1 MRMLMHVNFPVEP
14 FNTLVKNGTVG
25 EKIRQAMEDTKPE
38 AAYFSE
44 DDGERSAVLVVNVS
58 KASEIPGLAEPWFLN
73 FNARIRARICMTP
86 EDLGNAGLDEIGK
99 KYAD

>member
-1 MRMLMHVNFPVEP
+1 MRMLMYVNFPVEP

-25 EKIRQAMEDTKPE
+25 GKIQQAMEDTNPE

-44 DDGERSAVLVVNVS
+44 ENGERCGVFVVNVS
-58 KASEIPGLAEPWFLN
+58 KASEVPTLAEPWFLN
-73 FNARIRARICMTP
+73 FNARIRLRICMTP

-99 KYAD
+99 KYAN

>member
-1 MRMLMHVNFPVEP
+1 MRMLMHVNIPVEP

-25 EKIRQAMEDTKPE
+25 AKIQQAMEDTKPE

-44 DDGERSAVLVVNVS
+44 DNGERGGVLVVNVS
-58 KASEIPGLAEPWFLN
+58 KASEIPTLAEPWFLN
-73 FNARIRARICMTP
+73 FNARVRFRICMTP

>member
-1 MRMLMHVNFPVEP
+1 MRMLMHVNIPVEP
-14 FNTLVKNGTVG
+14 FNTLVKNGTAG
-25 EKIRQAMEDTKPE
+25 EKIQQAMEDTKPE

-44 DDGERSAVLVVNVS
+44 ENGERVGVLVVNVS
-58 KASEIPGLAEPWFLN
+58 KASEIPTLAEPWFLN
-73 FNARIRARICMTP
+73 FNARVRLRICMTP